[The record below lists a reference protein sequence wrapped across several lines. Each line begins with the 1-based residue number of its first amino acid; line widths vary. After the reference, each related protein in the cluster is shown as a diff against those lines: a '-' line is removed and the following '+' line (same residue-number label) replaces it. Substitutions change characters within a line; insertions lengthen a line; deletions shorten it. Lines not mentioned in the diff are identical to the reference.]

1 MTVEQILDRLHGVQK
16 TSTGWVAF
24 CPAHTD
30 QAKRSLSISRGRD
43 GRALLKCFTG
53 CLTEAIVAALNITMA
68 DLFPDTLPS
77 PSGRAEIEHTY
88 DYTDEK
94 NTLVYQVVRFKPKSF
109 RPRRP
114 DGQGGWIWNLQNAP
128 RRVLYRLPALAESS
142 RVYLCEG
149 EKDADALASW
159 GLPAST
165 TQGGAA
171 QWRGEYVDQLKALAV
186 EDMVMFP
193 DNDEAGD
200 EYVSKASSACLA
212 AGLRVKIVR
221 LPGLVHK
228 GDVSDWIVAGGT
240 MEALLAI
247 VDETPWLE
255 APHRAAATSVH
266 LSTVL
271 DELTANLERPETP
284 SIPTPYAELTAMLN
298 GGLAPG
304 ELVYVGAF
312 AGVGK
317 TALML
322 EIARLAAKRGTTVL
336 VFSREMTNL
345 ALARRLVAQ
354 EARVSAS
361 GLKRGIIGDG
371 DRLGLAMHLP
381 KMRAL
386 PIWLNQVAVS
396 LPELE
401 REVAGFV
408 SSPPLGLVLVDYLQL
423 IRAASDSRSRRDRR
437 LEVEEVSR
445 GLKEIALRYRV
456 PVVCASSMARP
467 RRGPDGK
474 KPPERRPEM
483 DMLRESGEL
492 EHDADI
498 VLLLH
503 RDFGADHAE
512 CKVAKNRD
520 GRVGIVRLRFRD
532 EFVAFD
538 ELRDEDRA
546 PHP

>member
-1 MTVEQILDRLHGVQK
+1 MTVEQILDRLDGVQK

-24 CPAHTD
+24 CPAHVDRT
-30 QAKRSLSISRGRD
+30 KRSLSISRGRD
-43 GRALLKCFTG
+43 GRALLKCFVG
-53 CLTEAIVAALNITMA
+53 CLTEAVAAALHITMA
-68 DLFPDTLPS
+68 DLFPDTAPS
-77 PSGRAEIEHTY
+77 PSGLAEIECTY
-88 DYTDEK
+88 DYTDEQGV
-94 NTLVYQVVRFKPKSF
+94 LLYQVVRFKPKSF

-114 DGQGGWIWNLQNAP
+114 DGQGGWIWDLKNVP
-128 RRVLYRLPALAESS
+128 RRVLYRLPALAESPRAYS
-142 RVYLCEG
+142 TEG
-149 EKDADALASW
+149 EKDANALAEW
-159 GLPAST
+159 GLPATT

-171 QWRGEYVDQLKALAV
+171 QWRSEYVEQLKALAV
-186 EDMVMFP
+186 EDVVMFP
-193 DNDEAGD
+193 DNDEAGA
-200 EYVSKASSACLA
+200 EYVSKASAACLA

-221 LPGLVHK
+221 LPGLAHK
-228 GDVSDWIVAGGT
+228 GDVSDGIAAGGT
-240 MEALLAI
+240 LEMLLTI

-255 APHRAAATSVH
+255 APRPAAATSVH

-284 SIPTPYAELTAMLN
+284 SIATPYTELTAMLN

-317 TALML
+317 TSLLL
-322 EIARLAAKRGTTVL
+322 ELARFAAKHVAVL
-336 VFSREMTNL
+336 AFSREMTNL

-354 EARVSAS
+354 EARVSAA
-361 GLKRGIIGDG
+361 GLKRGVLGEG
-371 DRLGLAMHLP
+371 DRWALTTHLP
-381 KMRAL
+381 KMRTL

-396 LPELE
+396 LPEVD

-408 SSPPLGLVLVDYLQL
+408 SSPPLGLILIDYLQL
-423 IRAASDSRSRRDRR
+423 VRAASDSRGRRDRR
-437 LEVEEVSR
+437 LEIEEVSR
-445 GLKEIALRYRV
+445 GLKEIALHYRV
-456 PVVCASSMARP
+456 TVVCASSMARP
-467 RRGPDGK
+467 ARGPAGK
-474 KPPERRPEM
+474 NLPARRPEM

-503 RDFGADHAE
+503 REFGADHAE

-520 GRVGIVRLRFRD
+520 GRVGIVRLLFRA

-538 ELRDEDRA
+538 EPRNDVA
-546 PHP
+546 PHR